1 MTITPQE
8 PGAIIG
14 VDSDRL
20 TDLAAQ
26 SVAEIVDVLDTLDTN
41 EVEQLL
47 ILEKQGEA
55 RVTAIR
61 ALERELDGRLFPGDE
76 PAPPISNELHPYRNK
91 RAKDVDRSKLDRNVL
106 TLDGWVMPIPV
117 PGAEI

>member
-1 MTITPQE
+1 MTIKPQE

-14 VDSDRL
+14 VDNDRL
-20 TDLAAQ
+20 ADLSAQ
-26 SVAEIVDVLDTLDTN
+26 SVAEIVDVLDTLTTD

-47 ILEKQGEA
+47 ILERQGDA

-61 ALERELDGRLFPGDE
+61 ALERELEGRAFPGDE
-76 PAPPISNELHPYRNK
+76 PAPPVNTDPQPYRNM
-91 RAKDVDRSKLDRNVL
+91 RAKDVDRSKLDRNEL
-106 TLDGWVMPIPV
+106 TLDGWVMPLPK